1 MPRVNLALTGDL
13 DRGQERGVRRS
24 VTARWADAGL
34 WAYTKRQVITMGQ
47 REAPPGW
54 EDEPSKEEIR
64 QMNGVW
70 AMEDARNERAGR
82 GPRSKKPS
90 TRAPSKE
97 VSDARLKHKMEEAAA
112 EAIQR
117 KREKVSEA
125 EREAERVSKKAAGRT
140 SKDSNF
146 FIKAGKKQ

>member
-1 MPRVNLALTGDL
+1 
-13 DRGQERGVRRS
+13 
-24 VTARWADAGL
+24 
-34 WAYTKRQVITMGQ
+34 MGQ

-54 EDEPSKEEIR
+54 DDEPSKEEIR

-82 GPRSKKPS
+82 GHSSKRPS
-90 TRAPSKE
+90 ASTPSKE
-97 VSDARLKHKMEEAAA
+97 VSDARLKQKMEEAAA

-125 EREAERVSKKAAGRT
+125 EREVERVSKKAAGKTR
-140 SKDSNF
+140 KDGF
-146 FIKAGKKQ
+146 F